1 MHLGTMSGHFALL
14 KGIIMNVVRNAEAVF
29 VGAIAV
35 AFAVAFADGFV
46 DGAKAGYRAGEQFET
61 RRVAQLIAVPSVPV
75 VIVRARR
82 MTAEEK
88 AHVEPAPAA
97 PAAPVTAARI

>member
-1 MHLGTMSGHFALL
+1 MHLGTMTGHFALL

-35 AFAVAFADGFV
+35 AFAVAFADGFI
-46 DGAKAGYRAGEQFET
+46 DGAKAGYRAGDRFEA

-75 VIVRARR
+75 VIVRGKR

-88 AHVEPAPAA
+88 AQAEPAPAV
-97 PAAPVTAARI
+97 PAAGARI

>member
-1 MHLGTMSGHFALL
+1 
-14 KGIIMNVVRNAEAVF
+14 MNVVRHAEAVF
-29 VGAIAV
+29 VGALAI
-35 AFAVAFADGFV
+35 AFAGAFV
-46 DGAKAGYRAGEQFET
+46 DSSYRGAQGGYRAAAEVET

-88 AHVEPAPAA
+88 AHADPAPAVPLA
-97 PAAPVTAARI
+97 GARI